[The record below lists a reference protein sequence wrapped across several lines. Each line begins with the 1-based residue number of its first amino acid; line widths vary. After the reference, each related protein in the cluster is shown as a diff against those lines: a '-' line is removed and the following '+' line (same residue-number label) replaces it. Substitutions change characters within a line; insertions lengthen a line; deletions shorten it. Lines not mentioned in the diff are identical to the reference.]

1 MKPMVERRL
10 QRGRASLFYRLWP
23 ATTPGAPT
31 LVMLHGFA
39 SNSTRWS
46 NFAATTGLRPDW
58 NILCP
63 DLRGHGHSPWRGRLT
78 AEHWLDD
85 LAAVLDAEGIERAA
99 IGGHC
104 LGANTALRF
113 AREHA
118 ARTRRLVLVEP
129 LDPTALSGR
138 LARMRRLRGLLPGL
152 AAPVRL
158 ANALGLYRRDLPVL
172 DLAALDRETQAR
184 LTTSGDTRVLTQRY
198 GSVRHDLRY
207 MALAAY
213 LQALAEVVRP
223 LPALGDVQQ
232 PALVL
237 LSSGGLFGDPAHA
250 RATLAALP
258 AATVETLDAEHWI
271 PTEQP
276 ERMASLID
284 TWLSMRESAP
294 GR

>member
-1 MKPMVERRL
+1 MQPMVERRL

-23 ATTPGAPT
+23 ATTAGAPT
-31 LVMLHGFA
+31 LVLLHGFA

-46 NFAATTGLRPDW
+46 NFAADTGLRPDW

-63 DLRGHGHSPWRGRLT
+63 DLRGHGHSPWRGRLRG
-78 AEHWLDD
+78 EHWLDD
-85 LAAVLDAEGIERAA
+85 LAAMLDAEGIERAD

-113 AREHA
+113 ARRHP
-118 ARTRRLVLVEP
+118 ARTRRLVLIEP
-129 LDPTALSGR
+129 LDPTALGGR
-138 LARMRRLRGLLPGL
+138 LARLRSLRGLLPWL

-158 ANALGLYRRDLPVL
+158 ANALGLYRRRLPVL
-172 DLAALDRETQAR
+172 DLAELDRETRAR
-184 LTTSGDTRVLTQRY
+184 LNASGDTGVLTQRY

-207 MALAAY
+207 MAVAAY

-223 LPALGDVQQ
+223 LPALAQLPQ

-237 LSSGGLFGDPAHA
+237 LSSGGLFGDPAHT

-258 AATVETLDAEHWI
+258 AATVELLDAEHWI

-276 ERMASLID
+276 ERMATLID
-284 TWLSMRESAP
+284 TWLST
-294 GR
+294 